1 MVEATPRPQV
11 YQEGQVQADGFQI
24 RYREAGQGD
33 LVVILEADTWGLSQ
47 LPDALAQ
54 SYRVLRLELPG
65 FGESPANTTSASI
78 QDLASTAFQ
87 AIEQLV
93 PGHYTL
99 IGVSFS
105 ANVALW
111 QTLQNPEPVD
121 ALVLISPTSL
131 HPTGATLAESSGQR
145 AAQLLAHPEKASE
158 LPALDSTLVA
168 KEQTLIQR
176 LGGSTHDGEA
186 EGRLLEIPCATLV
199 VFGSKDLLVSA
210 ETTGSYRANI
220 PTCNVSLVYDA
231 GHLVA
236 AERPEALINAVS
248 DYVENRETFIVGRQ
262 SSVINP

>member
-11 YQEGQVQADGFQI
+11 YQEGQAQVDGFQI

-33 LVVILEADTWGLSQ
+33 TVVILDADTWGLSQ

-65 FGESPANTTSASI
+65 FGDSPANTTSASI
-78 QDLASTAFQ
+78 QDLAATATR

-99 IGVSFS
+99 IGASFS

-131 HPTGATLAESSGQR
+131 YPTGT
-145 AAQLLAHPEKASE
+145 AQLLAHPEKASE
-158 LPALDSTLVA
+158 LPALDSALVA
-168 KEQTLIQR
+168 KEQALAQR
-176 LGGSTHDGEA
+176 LGGTIHDGEA
-186 EGRLLEIPCATLV
+186 EGRLGEIPCPTLV
-199 VFGSKDLLVSA
+199 VFGSKDSMVSSEA
-210 ETTGSYRANI
+210 TGVYRANI
-220 PTCNVSLVYDA
+220 PTCNVSLVYDT
-231 GHLVA
+231 GHLVM